1 MSLELT
7 GVAREHFETHRTLRG
22 FEVTGDGRL
31 RRLSV
36 EFDGGW
42 HLLAEDPDEVGVRLE
57 HPSGALAS
65 VLLSSGPRLR
75 LQVTL
80 TSHRSEAVTV
90 PGPVL
95 RVEGERQPIC
105 WLAEASGEIV
115 LPSERGPGLLTQR
128 RGLCSAGPEP
138 DTAYL
143 LDAEPIIPRDGTL
156 SAAWTY
162 EALEGDILDVPGEP
176 SWFPFDRYP
185 ELGHSVDLSV
195 PDGLVV
201 ADEDVRVKEDEGEF
215 ELYPPLGLSTVE
227 VWGPGGR
234 TLLEIGARHDV
245 ERLREKL
252 AEERTVDD
260 AWAYVAV
267 RHMMESWTPDDL
279 VDRVDFVLGQLL
291 ETPTAWGA
299 VAAHLAT
306 QLGLPLEDEA
316 QEAATQV
323 LSRGRTDDVI
333 VLALHGLVPID
344 LLGGGWP
351 IGNFTELGVEALS
364 RIGYGRVC
372 TSGAP
377 LRGRDV
383 GIAKLFAAG
392 LGETEQGLRASSSA
406 MVAEHRLLC
415 ALSLQPSP
423 VDLAWLSIG

>member
-1 MSLELT
+1 M
-7 GVAREHFETHRTLRG
+7 
-22 FEVTGDGRL
+22 
-31 RRLSV
+31 
-36 EFDGGW
+36 
-42 HLLAEDPDEVGVRLE
+42 
-57 HPSGALAS
+57 
-65 VLLSSGPRLR
+65 
-75 LQVTL
+75 
-80 TSHRSEAVTV
+80 
-90 PGPVL
+90 
-95 RVEGERQPIC
+95 
-105 WLAEASGEIV
+105 
-115 LPSERGPGLLTQR
+115 
-128 RGLCSAGPEP
+128 
-138 DTAYL
+138 
-143 LDAEPIIPRDGTL
+143 
-156 SAAWTY
+156 
-162 EALEGDILDVPGEP
+162 
-176 SWFPFDRYP
+176 
-185 ELGHSVDLSV
+185 
-195 PDGLVV
+195 
-201 ADEDVRVKEDEGEF
+201 
-215 ELYPPLGLSTVE
+215 
-227 VWGPGGR
+227 
-234 TLLEIGARHDV
+234 

-392 LGETEQGLRASSSA
+392 LGETERGLRASSSA